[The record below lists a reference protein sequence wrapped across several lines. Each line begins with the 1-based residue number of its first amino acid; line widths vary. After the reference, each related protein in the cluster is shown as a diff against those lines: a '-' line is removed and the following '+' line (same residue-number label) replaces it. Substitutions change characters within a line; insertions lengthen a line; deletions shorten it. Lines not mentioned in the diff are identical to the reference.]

1 MATNAFCADVSAS
14 ASSDVKELLAFTSSS
29 THEKTK
35 FATAVLSLLEATEQ
49 LAELEGI
56 SQLGVTEGSEQQ
68 PMIPVDTLRLAKESL
83 FGQQLRAIELLQD
96 LSARGGS
103 LVREPEHERLQPV
116 ELLHIRRPSVNLSK
130 DDVHELSTSCG
141 ETSCSDGEDWCKA
154 AESISTLRAPPGLS
168 APPGLCAPP
177 PGLSA
182 PPGLEQSTACG
193 SMKKSLPWRSCTVD
207 QKRITKKVAPW
218 RSSKHASTLLSK
230 AEPVDTKAVM
240 AVNRRMSAV
249 LDGIDYD

>member
-1 MATNAFCADVSAS
+1 MQALCADVCAPAS
-14 ASSDVKELLAFTSSS
+14 PDVKELLAFTSSS

-49 LAELEGI
+49 LAELERN
-56 SQLGVTEGSEQQ
+56 SKLGVTEGREQQ
-68 PMIPVDTLRLAKESL
+68 PLIPVDTLRLAKESL

-103 LVREPEHERLQPV
+103 LAREPEHERLQPV
-116 ELLHIRRPSVNLSK
+116 DLLHIRRPSVNLAK
-130 DDVHELSTSCG
+130 VDVHELSTSCG

-154 AESISTLRAPPGLS
+154 AGSVITFRGPPGLS

-182 PPGLEQSTACG
+182 PPGLEQSAACG
-193 SMKKSLPWRSCTVD
+193 SMKKSSPWRSRTVD
-207 QKRITKKVAPW
+207 QMRTAKKVAPW
-218 RSSKHASTLLSK
+218 RSSKHASTHLSK

-240 AVNRRMSAV
+240 AVNRRMSAL
-249 LDGIDYD
+249 LDNIDYD